1 MFTQHTLT
9 AGFDERKASRFTL
22 RRTGKLAVS
31 LAAFV
36 AAGALVTGAA
46 PASAAVRPAVSASA
60 AYNRTTTNVFYYQA
74 VLGTSFTATL
84 QTNDGWNGNIVQF
97 NWLNHSTSTGL
108 NSWLY
113 LPGASSF
120 GHYYSGNS
128 TIDWGN
134 FSFIVVG
141 PYDSSARYCVY
152 LRNITNN
159 VGSLSTQN
167 WGQWSGSNNC

>member
-120 GHYYSGNS
+120 RAAAKLADHGRDLASSDG
-128 TIDWGN
+128 TG
-134 FSFIVVG
+134 FLPPVLVELAPCPG
-141 PYDSSARYCVY
+141 PVSPA
-152 LRNITNN
+152 
-159 VGSLSTQN
+159 
-167 WGQWSGSNNC
+167 